1 MEEFQKY
8 NRRKFITQIGLAGGA
23 LALSSIPADLIASSG
38 LTKITIL
45 HTNDTH
51 SRIDPFPVS
60 DPKFGGMGGVAR
72 RMQLINKIRS
82 EEKNVLLFDSG
93 DIFQGTPYFNYYGGE
108 LEIKLMSAMKYDAA
122 TMGNHDFD
130 AGIDGFNKQ
139 LPHATFPFLCSNYD
153 FSKTVLAGKTQS
165 YKIIEKENIRIGIFG
180 LGIELQ
186 GLVDE
191 KCYGK
196 TIHKNPL
203 DTANLIAKNLKEN
216 EKCDI
221 IICLSH
227 LGYRYE
233 GSKKASDAVLA
244 EQTVNIDLILGGHT
258 HTFLDEP
265 VAYKNLKGNK
275 VLVAQSGF
283 GGIRLGRIDFL
294 IEKKSGKILNK
305 NSTVKIS

>member
-1 MEEFQKY
+1 MEEYQKF
-8 NRRKFITQIGLAGGA
+8 NRRNFIRQIGLAGGA
-23 LALSSIPADLIASSG
+23 LALYGFPTDLMAG
-38 LTKITIL
+38 TGHTKITVL

-51 SRIDPFPVS
+51 SRIDPFPAS

-82 EEKNVLLFDSG
+82 EEKNVLLLDSG

-130 AGIDGFNKQ
+130 AGIEGFAKQ
-139 LPHATFPFLCSNYD
+139 LPNAAFPFLCSNYD
-153 FSKTVLAGKTQS
+153 FSKTILAGKTQN
-165 YKIIEKENIRIGIFG
+165 YKIIEKENIRIGLFG
-180 LGIELQ
+180 VGIELQ

-196 TIHKNPL
+196 TVYKNPL
-203 DTANLIAKNLKEN
+203 DTANIIAKNLKEN
-216 EKCDI
+216 ENCQLV
-221 IICLSH
+221 ICLSH
-227 LGYRYE
+227 LGYRYD
-233 GSKKASDAVLA
+233 GSRKVSDAVLA
-244 EQTVNIDLILGGHT
+244 EQSDNIDLILGGHT

-265 VAYKNLKGNK
+265 VAFKNLKGNK
-275 VLVAQSGF
+275 VLVAQTGF

-294 IEKKSGKILNK
+294 IEKKSGKISHK

>member
-8 NRRKFITQIGLAGGA
+8 NRRKFITQMGLAGGA

>member
-8 NRRKFITQIGLAGGA
+8 NRRKFITQMGLAGGA

-108 LEIKLMSAMKYDAA
+108 LEIKLMSVMKYDAA

-139 LPHATFPFLCSNYD
+139 LSHATFPFLCSNYD

-191 KCYGK
+191 KCFEK

-233 GSKKASDAVLA
+233 GSKKVSDVVLA

>member
-1 MEEFQKY
+1 
-8 NRRKFITQIGLAGGA
+8 
-23 LALSSIPADLIASSG
+23 
-38 LTKITIL
+38 
-45 HTNDTH
+45 
-51 SRIDPFPVS
+51 
-60 DPKFGGMGGVAR
+60 MGGVAK

-82 EEKNVLLFDSG
+82 EENNVLLFDSG

-191 KCYGK
+191 KCFEK

-203 DTANLIAKNLKEN
+203 DIANLIAKNLKEN

-233 GSKKASDAVLA
+233 GSKKVSDAVLA

>member
-8 NRRKFITQIGLAGGA
+8 NRRDFIKQIGLAGSA
-23 LALSSIPADLIASSG
+23 LALTAIPNDLLAVAG
-38 LTKITIL
+38 HTKITIL

-51 SRIDPFPVS
+51 SRIDPFPAS

-108 LEIKLMSAMKYDAA
+108 LEIKLMSAMNYDAA

-130 AGIDGFNKQ
+130 AGINGFAKQ
-139 LPHATFPFLCSNYD
+139 LPHANFPFLCSNYD
-153 FSKTVLAGKTQS
+153 FSKTVLAGKTQD
-165 YKIIEKENIRIGIFG
+165 YKIIEKENIRIGVFG

-191 KCYGK
+191 KCYEK
-196 TIHKNPL
+196 TVHKNPL
-203 DTANLIAKNLKEN
+203 DTANVLAKNLKEK

-227 LGYRYE
+227 LGYRYD
-233 GSKKASDAVLA
+233 GSRKVSDAVLA
-244 EQTVNIDLILGGHT
+244 EQSDNIDLILGGHT

-265 VAYKNLKGNK
+265 VAFKNLKGNK
-275 VLVAQSGF
+275 VLVAQTGF

-294 IEKKSGKILNK
+294 IEKKNGKISHK

>member
-1 MEEFQKY
+1 MEEFQKH
-8 NRRKFITQIGLAGGA
+8 NRRNFIKQIGLAGGA
-23 LALSSIPADLIASSG
+23 LALTGIPNDLLAAAG
-38 LTKITIL
+38 QTKITIL

-51 SRIDPFPVS
+51 SRIDPFPES

-82 EEKNVLLFDSG
+82 EERNVLLFDSG
-93 DIFQGTPYFNYYGGE
+93 DIFQGTPYFNFYGGE

-130 AGIDGFNKQ
+130 AGINGFAKQ
-139 LPHATFPFLCSNYD
+139 LPHAKFPFLCSNYD
-153 FSKTVLAGKTQS
+153 FSKTVLAGKTQD
-165 YKIIEKENIRIGIFG
+165 YTIIEKENIRIGIFG

-191 KCYGK
+191 KCFEK
-196 TIHKNPL
+196 TMHKNPL
-203 DTANLIAKNLKEN
+203 DTANIIAKNLKEN
-216 EKCDI
+216 QKCDI

-227 LGYRYE
+227 LGYRYD
-233 GSKKASDAVLA
+233 GSRKVSDAVLA
-244 EQTVNIDLILGGHT
+244 EQSDNIDLILGGHT

-265 VAYKNLKGNK
+265 VTFKNLKGNK
-275 VLVAQSGF
+275 VLVAQTGF

-294 IEKKSGKILNK
+294 IEKKSGKISHK
-305 NSTVKIS
+305 NRTVKIS

>member
-8 NRRKFITQIGLAGGA
+8 NRRKFITQMGLAGGA
-23 LALSSIPADLIASSG
+23 LALSSVPSDLLASTG

-60 DPKFGGMGGVAR
+60 DPKFGGMGGVAK

>member
-8 NRRKFITQIGLAGGA
+8 NRRNFIKQIGLAGGA
-23 LALSSIPADLIASSG
+23 LALTSIPNDLLAAAG
-38 LTKITIL
+38 QTKITIL

-51 SRIDPFPVS
+51 SRIDPFPAS

-130 AGIDGFNKQ
+130 GGINGFAKQ
-139 LPHATFPFLCSNYD
+139 LPHAKFPFLCSNYD
-153 FSKTVLAGKTQS
+153 FSKTVLAGKTQ
-165 YKIIEKENIRIGIFG
+165 YYTIIEKENIRIGVFG

-191 KCYGK
+191 KCFEK
-196 TIHKNPL
+196 TMHKNPL
-203 DTANLIAKNLKEN
+203 DTANVIAKNLKDN

-227 LGYRYE
+227 LGYRYD
-233 GSKKASDAVLA
+233 GSRKVSDAVLA
-244 EQTVNIDLILGGHT
+244 EQSDNIDLILGGHT
-258 HTFLDEP
+258 HTFLDDP
-265 VAYKNLKGNK
+265 VAFKNLKGNK
-275 VLVAQSGF
+275 VLVAQTGF

-294 IEKKSGKILNK
+294 IEKKSGKISHK

>member
-8 NRRKFITQIGLAGGA
+8 NRRNFIKQIGLAGGA
-23 LALSSIPADLIASSG
+23 LALTTIPNDLLAVAG
-38 LTKITIL
+38 HTKITIL

-51 SRIDPFPVS
+51 SRIDPFPAS

-108 LEIKLMSAMKYDAA
+108 LEIKLMSAMNYDAA

-130 AGIDGFNKQ
+130 AGINGFAKQ
-139 LPHATFPFLCSNYD
+139 LPHANFPFLCSNYD
-153 FSKTVLAGKTQS
+153 FSKTVLAGKTQD
-165 YKIIEKENIRIGIFG
+165 YKILEKENIRIGVFG

-191 KCYGK
+191 KCYEK
-196 TIHKNPL
+196 TVHKNPL
-203 DTANLIAKNLKEN
+203 DTANVLAKNLKEK

-227 LGYRYE
+227 LGYRYD
-233 GSKKASDAVLA
+233 GSRKVSDAVLA
-244 EQTVNIDLILGGHT
+244 EQSDNIDLILGGHT

-265 VAYKNLKGNK
+265 VAFKNLKGNK
-275 VLVAQSGF
+275 VLVAQTGF
-283 GGIRLGRIDFL
+283 GGIRLGRIDFF
-294 IEKKSGKILNK
+294 IEKKSGKISHK

>member
-8 NRRKFITQIGLAGGA
+8 NRRNFIKQIGLVGGA
-23 LALSSIPADLIASSG
+23 LALTGIPNDLLAAAG
-38 LTKITIL
+38 QTKITIL

-51 SRIDPFPVS
+51 SRIDPFPIS

-191 KCYGK
+191 KCYEK

-203 DTANLIAKNLKEN
+203 DAANIIAKNLKEN
-216 EKCDI
+216 QKCDI

-227 LGYRYE
+227 LGYRYD
-233 GSKKASDAVLA
+233 GSRKISDAVLA
-244 EQTVNIDLILGGHT
+244 EQSDNIDLILGGHT

-265 VAYKNLKGNK
+265 VAFKNLKGNK
-275 VLVAQSGF
+275 VLVAQTGF

-294 IEKKSGKILNK
+294 IEKKSGKISHK

>member
-1 MEEFQKY
+1 MEEFQTY
-8 NRRKFITQIGLAGGA
+8 NRRNFIKQIGLACGA
-23 LALSSIPADLIASSG
+23 LALTSIPNDLLAVAG
-38 LTKITIL
+38 HTKITIL

-51 SRIDPFPVS
+51 SRIDPFPAS
-60 DPKFGGMGGVAR
+60 DSKFGGMGGVAR

-191 KCYGK
+191 KCFEK

-233 GSKKASDAVLA
+233 GSKKVSDAVLA

>member
-8 NRRKFITQIGLAGGA
+8 NRRNFIKQIGLAGGA
-23 LALSSIPADLIASSG
+23 LALTGIPNDLLAAAG
-38 LTKITIL
+38 QTKITIL

-51 SRIDPFPVS
+51 SRIDPFPAS

-130 AGIDGFNKQ
+130 AGINGFAKQ
-139 LPHATFPFLCSNYD
+139 LPHAKFPFLCSNYD
-153 FSKTVLAGKTQS
+153 FSKTVLAGKTQD
-165 YKIIEKENIRIGIFG
+165 YTIIEKENIRIGVFG

-191 KCYGK
+191 KCFEK
-196 TIHKNPL
+196 TMHKNPL
-203 DTANLIAKNLKEN
+203 DTANIIAKNLKEN

-227 LGYRYE
+227 LGYRYD
-233 GSKKASDAVLA
+233 GSRKVSDAVLA
-244 EQTVNIDLILGGHT
+244 EQSDNIDLILGGHT

-265 VAYKNLKGNK
+265 VAFKNLKGNK
-275 VLVAQSGF
+275 ILVAQTGF

-294 IEKKSGKILNK
+294 IEKKSGKISHK

>member
-8 NRRKFITQIGLAGGA
+8 NRRNFIKQIGLAGGA
-23 LALSSIPADLIASSG
+23 LALTSIPNDLLAAAG
-38 LTKITIL
+38 QTKITIL

-51 SRIDPFPVS
+51 SRIDPFPES

-72 RMQLINKIRS
+72 RMQLINKIRL

-93 DIFQGTPYFNYYGGE
+93 DIFQGTPYFNFYGGE

-130 AGIDGFNKQ
+130 AGINGFAKQ
-139 LPHATFPFLCSNYD
+139 LPHAKFPFLCSNYD
-153 FSKTVLAGKTQS
+153 FSKTVLAGKTQD
-165 YKIIEKENIRIGIFG
+165 YTIIEKENIRIGIFG

-191 KCYGK
+191 KCFEK
-196 TIHKNPL
+196 TMHKNPL
-203 DTANLIAKNLKEN
+203 DTANIIAKNLKEN
-216 EKCDI
+216 QKCDI

-227 LGYRYE
+227 LGYRYD
-233 GSKKASDAVLA
+233 GSRKISDAVLA
-244 EQTVNIDLILGGHT
+244 EQSDNIDLILGGHT

-265 VAYKNLKGNK
+265 VTFKNLKGNK
-275 VLVAQSGF
+275 VLVAQTGF

-294 IEKKSGKILNK
+294 IEKKSGKISHK
-305 NSTVKIS
+305 NRTVKIS

>member
-1 MEEFQKY
+1 MEELQNY
-8 NRRKFITQIGLAGGA
+8 NRRKFLKQISLAGGA
-23 LALSSIPADLIASSG
+23 LALSSVPSDLFASNPT
-38 LTKITIL
+38 TKITIL

-51 SRIDPFPVS
+51 SRIDPFPAS

-82 EEKNVLLFDSG
+82 EEKNVILLDSG

-108 LEIKLMSAMKYDAA
+108 LEIKLMSAMKYDAS

-130 AGIDGFNKQ
+130 GGIEGFAKQ

-153 FSKTVLAGKTQS
+153 FSNTILAGKTQS
-165 YKIIEKENIRIGIFG
+165 YKIIEKDKIRIGVFG
-180 LGIELQ
+180 LGIELE

-196 TIHKNPL
+196 TVYKNPL
-203 DTANLIAKNLKEN
+203 DVANLIAKNLKEN
-216 EKCDI
+216 EMCDI
-221 IICLSH
+221 VICLSH

-233 GSKKASDAVLA
+233 GTKKVSDAVLA
-244 EQTVNIDLILGGHT
+244 EQSENIDLILGGHT

-265 VAYKNLKGNK
+265 VEFKNLKGAK
-275 VLVAQSGF
+275 VLVAQTGF
-283 GGIRLGRIDFL
+283 GGIRLGRIDFF
-294 IEKKSGKILNK
+294 IERKNGKISHK

>member
-1 MEEFQKY
+1 MEELKKY
-8 NRRKFITQIGLAGGA
+8 SRKKFIRQIGLAGGA
-23 LALSSIPADLIASSG
+23 IALSSLPYDLLASAG
-38 LTKITIL
+38 TTKITIL

-51 SRIDPFPVS
+51 SRIDPFPAS

-82 EEKNVLLFDSG
+82 EEKHVILLDSG
-93 DIFQGTPYFNYYGGE
+93 DIFQGTPYFNFYGGE

-130 AGIDGFNKQ
+130 AGIEGFAKQ
-139 LPHATFPFLCSNYD
+139 LPHANFPFLCSNYD
-153 FSKTVLAGKTQS
+153 FSKTVLDGKTQN
-165 YKIIEKENIRIGIFG
+165 YKIIQKENIRVGIFG

-191 KCYGK
+191 KCYGN
-196 TIHKNPL
+196 TIYKNPL
-203 DTANLIAKNLKEN
+203 DVANITAKHLKEK
-216 EKCDI
+216 ELCHI
-221 IICLSH
+221 VICLSH
-227 LGYRYE
+227 LGYRYD
-233 GSKKASDAVLA
+233 GSKKISDAVLA
-244 EQTVNIDLILGGHT
+244 EQSDNIDLILGGHT

-265 VAYKNLKGNK
+265 VAFKNLNGSK
-275 VLVAQSGF
+275 VLVAQTGF

-294 IEKKSGKILNK
+294 IEKKSGKISHK

>member
-8 NRRKFITQIGLAGGA
+8 NRKDFIKLMGLAGGA
-23 LALSSIPADLIASSG
+23 LALSSIPSDLLADAG

-51 SRIDPFPVS
+51 SRIDPFPSS
-60 DPKFGGMGGVAR
+60 DPKFGGMGGVAK
-72 RMQLINKIRS
+72 RMKLINKIRS
-82 EEKNVLLFDSG
+82 EEKNVILLDSG

-130 AGIDGFNKQ
+130 AGIDGFAKQ

-153 FSKTVLAGKTQS
+153 FNNTILAGKTQS
-165 YKIIEKENIRIGIFG
+165 YKIIQKENIRIGIFG

-196 TIHKNPL
+196 TIYKNPL
-203 DTANLIAKNLKEN
+203 DTANLMAKNLKEN
-216 EKCDI
+216 EKCNI
-221 IICLSH
+221 VICLSH
-227 LGYRYE
+227 LGYRYD
-233 GSKKASDAVLA
+233 GSKKVSDAVLA
-244 EQTVNIDLILGGHT
+244 EQSDNIDLILGRHT

-265 VAYKNLKGNK
+265 VAFKNLSGRK
-275 VLVAQSGF
+275 VLVAQTGF

-294 IEKKSGKILNK
+294 IEKKSGKISNK

>member
-1 MEEFQKY
+1 MEEFQKH
-8 NRRKFITQIGLAGGA
+8 NRRNFIKQIGLAGGA
-23 LALSSIPADLIASSG
+23 LALTGIPNDLLAAAG
-38 LTKITIL
+38 QTKITIL

-51 SRIDPFPVS
+51 SRIDPFPES

-72 RMQLINKIRS
+72 RMQLINKIRL

-93 DIFQGTPYFNYYGGE
+93 DIFQGTPYFNFYGGE

-130 AGIDGFNKQ
+130 AGINGFAKQ
-139 LPHATFPFLCSNYD
+139 LAHAKFPFLCSNYD
-153 FSKTVLAGKTQS
+153 FSKTVLAGKTQD
-165 YKIIEKENIRIGIFG
+165 YTIIEKENIRIGIFG

-191 KCYGK
+191 KCFEK
-196 TIHKNPL
+196 TMHKNPL
-203 DTANLIAKNLKEN
+203 DTANIIAKNLKEN
-216 EKCDI
+216 QKCDI

-227 LGYRYE
+227 LGYRYD
-233 GSKKASDAVLA
+233 GSRKISDAVLA
-244 EQTVNIDLILGGHT
+244 EQSDNIDLILGGHT

-265 VAYKNLKGNK
+265 VTFKNLKGNK
-275 VLVAQSGF
+275 VLVAQTGF

-294 IEKKSGKILNK
+294 IEKKSGKISHK
-305 NSTVKIS
+305 NRTVKIS